1 MFERERK
8 VEEYT
13 WGSPTRDRQALARG
27 KFDVIIASD
36 LLFDPACWSSLKES
50 FSMLIGGSS
59 SVIYLAHRMR
69 NVQECEF
76 FSSLEGFQCRRLS
89 FRGDRGQDSAEDFN
103 GCWDRTR
110 LKTGYFPDVAL
121 YEVRPVDF
129 VTETTKRN
137 AWR

>member
-1 MFERERK
+1 MFKRERK

-36 LLFDPACWSSLKES
+36 LLFDPAYWSSLKES
-50 FSMLIGGSS
+50 FSMLVGGSS

-69 NVQECEF
+69 NVQESEF
-76 FSSLEGFQCRRLS
+76 FSSLEGFQCRRVL
-89 FRGDRGQDSAEDFN
+89 FRGERGQDSEDVN
-103 GCWDRTR
+103 GCWNRPR
-110 LKTGYFPDVAL
+110 LKAGYFPDVAL
-121 YEVRPVDF
+121 YEIRPIDF
-129 VTETTKRN
+129 IADATKRN